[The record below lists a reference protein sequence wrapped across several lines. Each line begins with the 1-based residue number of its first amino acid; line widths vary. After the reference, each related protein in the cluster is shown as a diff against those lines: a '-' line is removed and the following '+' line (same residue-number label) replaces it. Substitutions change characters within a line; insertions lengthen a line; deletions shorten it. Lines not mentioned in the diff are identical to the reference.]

1 MRSQR
6 HIINKQIIE
15 IQLSQK
21 GDTFAMQ
28 QKLSKLYQDQLVPVL
43 DAQLD
48 TYCEYDQEKHYQMDR
63 LTIDLG
69 KVNLEDMSKLF
80 NEKLKEVL
88 SGMDAGNDLHSNE
101 LEEFKEGKLP
111 KKTPLK
117 AVSYYLQTGRLPWWA
132 DQHTKSYVLE
142 QLDQLLAHPDPTFK
156 KLLSELTS
164 NSVYIDRFIGIC
176 TSTQLEQSLQILANY
191 SVKDVLKTKEE
202 LIAKINQ
209 TSHQNKLRSNNAKIT
224 KTFWITAFEQVSRVE
239 NYQSLKEHCIQK
251 IVATL
256 DIHTN
261 NTKNTNND
269 VSVIR
274 TLTTGYKKQYPT
286 DKTWQYVFEKLSGV
300 VNHAAFYQLSNAI
313 HKELRQLLEIVKGG
327 DKTKN
332 QAYLNRLEV
341 VLKQLQST
349 TRSTVI
355 EKQQSQFEDTD
366 FISIENA
373 GLLLLWPFL
382 PRFFE
387 NLGLMEDKT
396 FIDENAKHKAAFALQ
411 YLCDADEFELF
422 EGVLPLNKVLCGV
435 SIEEPL
441 NLTLL
446 SEEEKEIA
454 NGLLLAVIKQGP
466 HWKNLSVEGLR
477 ASYLCRKGSLR
488 IQDSHW
494 LLQVQKE
501 THDITLQKLP
511 WSCSTIKLPWMK
523 RPMMVEWL

>member
-6 HIINKQIIE
+6 HIINTQIIE
-15 IQLSQK
+15 VQLPK
-21 GDTFAMQ
+21 EGDTFAMQ

-48 TYCEYDQEKHYQMDR
+48 AYCRYDQEKHYQMDR

-80 NEKLKEVL
+80 NEKLNEVL
-88 SGMDAGNDLHSNE
+88 SEMDTGNDSDSNSVEE
-101 LEEFKEGKLP
+101 LKVVKLP

-164 NSVYIDRFIGIC
+164 KSSYIDRFMSIC
-176 TSTQLEQSLQILANY
+176 TSTQLAQSLQILADY

-202 LIAKINQ
+202 LIAKIDRN
-209 TSHQNKLRSNNAKIT
+209 SKQNTVRTNNAKIT
-224 KTFWITAFEQVSRVE
+224 NTFWTIAFQQVSRVE
-239 NYQSLKEHCIQK
+239 NYQSLKKHCIHK
-251 IVATL
+251 TSVAL
-256 DIHTN
+256 DIHTS
-261 NTKNTNND
+261 NTKSADND

-274 TLTTGYKKQYPT
+274 TLTAGFIKQYSA
-286 DKTWQYVFEKLSGV
+286 DRTWQSIFGKLSGV
-300 VNHAAFYQLSNAI
+300 VNHTTFYKLSNTI
-313 HKELRQLLEIVKGG
+313 HKELRQLLEIVKGA
-327 DKTKN
+327 DKAKK
-332 QAYLNRLEV
+332 QAYLDRLEV
-341 VLKQLQST
+341 LLKQIQST

-355 EKQQSQFEDTD
+355 EKLQSQFEDTD

-387 NLGLMEDKT
+387 NLRLMENKT
-396 FIDENAKHKAAFALQ
+396 FIDKNAQHKAAFALQ
-411 YLCDADEFELF
+411 YLSDADESELF
-422 EGVLPLNKVLCGV
+422 EGVVPLNKVLCG
-435 SIEEPL
+435 IPLEEPL
-441 NLTLL
+441 TLVML
-446 SEEEKEIA
+446 SEKEKEIA
-454 NGLLLAVIKQGP
+454 NGLLRAVIKQGP
-466 HWKNLSVEGLR
+466 HWKNLSIEGLR
-477 ASYLCRKGSLR
+477 ASYLRRQGSLR

-494 LLQVQKE
+494 LVQVEKQ

-511 WSCSTIKLPWMK
+511 WSCSTIKLPWMT